1 MEVLWD
7 KLKEVA
13 DSVLPIAGLI
23 LLWHWT
29 WAPLSDDMLIRCA
42 IGTLLVIVGL
52 AIFHVGV
59 EIGIVPIGTHLGHAM
74 TRYGKIAVVAVSGLV
89 VGLAIATAEP
99 NLRIYGAQVESMT
112 GGLITEM
119 TLVYLVAAGVA
130 ALLGIGLYRIVRSVP
145 LKYILV
151 GTYALVALCSLL
163 VPTEFIAISF
173 DASGAVTGAMTV
185 PFLLALAAGVAQF
198 KSADSVA
205 SEEDSFGLVGLVSA
219 GAFLGVLLMVLVTG
233 QGSFLD
239 QVQVTDI
246 TASAGMWETIRDLL
260 PQTMVDVLL
269 SILPIVVLFYL
280 AYRYALAAHRS
291 EVRRINAGLIYTY
304 IGLVIFMLG
313 VNFGFNQAGYE
324 IGAQLGE
331 LGSPG
336 ILVGSG
342 LVLGLV
348 VILAEPAVTP
358 LIHQIEDMTGGYVPG
373 RLVLISLS
381 LAVGGAVA
389 LSMLRMVI
397 SGLSLWHILLVG
409 YGIALTLSFVVP
421 PLFVGMAFDSGS
433 VASGPMAATFVLSF
447 AGGAARHY
455 PGADVFL
462 DGLGV
467 IAVITVVPI
476 VVLQLLGL
484 LFKIKARR
492 KSS

>member
-1 MEVLWD
+1 MGVLWD

-13 DSVLPIAGLI
+13 GSVLPIAGLI

-29 WAPLSDDMLIRCA
+29 WAPLSHDMLIRCGF
-42 IGTLLVIVGL
+42 GTMLVILGL

-59 EIGIVPIGTHLGHAM
+59 EIGIVPIGAHLGKSM
-74 TRYGKIAVVAVSGLV
+74 TRYGKLSIVAVSGLV

-119 TLVYLVAAGVA
+119 TLVYAVAAGVA
-130 ALLGIGLYRIVRSVP
+130 MLLAAGLYRIVRSVA
-145 LKYILV
+145 LKYILLA
-151 GTYALVALCSLL
+151 TYALVALCSVL
-163 VPTEFIAISF
+163 VPTEFVVITF
-173 DASGAVTGAMTV
+173 DASGAVTGAMSV

-198 KSADSVA
+198 KSADSVS

-233 QGSFLD
+233 QDSFLD
-239 QVQVTDI
+239 RVQMGDPVI
-246 TASAGMWETIRDLL
+246 GAGMWETMRRLV
-260 PQTMVDVLL
+260 PQTMVEVLL
-269 SILPIVVLFYL
+269 SILPIGVLFYL
-280 AYRYALAAHRS
+280 AHWRALKAHPS
-291 EVRRINAGLIYTY
+291 ELRRINAGLIYTY
-304 IGLVIFMLG
+304 IGLVIFMIG

-324 IGAQLGE
+324 IGLQLGH
-331 LGSPG
+331 LGSPW

-397 SGLSLWHILLVG
+397 AGLALWHILLIG
-409 YGIALTLSFVVP
+409 YGIALALSFVVP

-484 LFKIKARR
+484 MFKIKARR